1 MTTVEPANVIC
12 QSWTNNTDNKMTTLA
27 KQMTAIWDKSIFAPD
42 KSPFIFKSV
51 KIDRNEE
58 ISHGCFRGV
67 KAIYPLSDQIG

>member
-1 MTTVEPANVIC
+1 
-12 QSWTNNTDNKMTTLA
+12 MTTLA